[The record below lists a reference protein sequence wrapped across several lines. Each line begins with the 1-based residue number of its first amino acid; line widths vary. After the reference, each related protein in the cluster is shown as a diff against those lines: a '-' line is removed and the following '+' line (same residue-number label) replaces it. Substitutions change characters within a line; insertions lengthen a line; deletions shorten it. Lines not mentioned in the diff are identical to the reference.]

1 MPHLPSP
8 PWNPA
13 PPFEIP
19 WLPRAIRCMIG
30 NAMSGVQ
37 QERESLAEADRH
49 IAEDEERLAVQLRL
63 MEWMIQGGHN
73 TAFAEECLLRLRQDL
88 GHWRACRQLIVN
100 AIARR

>member
-1 MPHLPSP
+1 
-8 PWNPA
+8 
-13 PPFEIP
+13 
-19 WLPRAIRCMIG
+19 MIG